1 MSVESPLTLADE
13 KGNVLE
19 DIRHPVNEIIKTDD
33 GTMTREEAQSL
44 INPAAEKKLVRKL
57 DIRVLLPIGVIF
69 FWAFIDRVNLG
80 YARLQGL
87 EKDLGMV
94 GNDFNVALLVQ
105 IAPYIFFEIPSN
117 LILKQIRPS
126 YWLGGMSLCWGFMT
140 FGQGLVK
147 TYHGLIALR
156 VFLGL
161 FESGLVPGMIN
172 IIFPRQF

>member
-33 GTMTREEAQSL
+33 DTMTREEAQSL
-44 INPAAEKKLVRKL
+44 VNPAAEKKLVRKL